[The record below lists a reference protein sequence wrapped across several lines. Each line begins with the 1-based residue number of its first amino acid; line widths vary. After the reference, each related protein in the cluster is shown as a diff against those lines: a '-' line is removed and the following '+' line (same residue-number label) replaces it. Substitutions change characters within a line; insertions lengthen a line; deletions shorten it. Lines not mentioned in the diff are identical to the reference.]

1 MFSVNKKIGNLSK
14 ETNDFWKIE
23 TLEIKI
29 TTTETFLI
37 KWIDLTAKKI
47 TELVNELEGKPI
59 ETPHAAEQ
67 RQKEFFFKS
76 PRPVR

>member
-37 KWIDLTAKKI
+37 KWIYLTAKEI
-47 TELVNELEGKPI
+47 TEQTHELESKPT
-59 ETPHAAEQ
+59 ETPHAAQQ
-67 RQKEFFFKS
+67 RQKEFLLKS

>member
-47 TELVNELEGKPI
+47 TELVNEIEGKLI
-59 ETPHAAEQ
+59 ETHHAAEQ
-67 RQKEFFFKS
+67 RQKEVF
-76 PRPVR
+76 

>member
-67 RQKEFFFKS
+67 RQKEFF
-76 PRPVR
+76 

>member
-1 MFSVNKKIGNLSK
+1 MFSVNKKIDNLSK

-29 TTTETFLI
+29 TTETFLI

-47 TELVNELEGKPI
+47 TELVNEIEGKPI

-67 RQKEFFFKS
+67 KQKEVS
-76 PRPVR
+76 